1 MLADMVAT
9 AVKIQTWA
17 RAEEDGG
24 HLGHLRLAK
33 RTSLHQLFGRGG
45 RWKERGGRVGAGR
58 YRDDR
63 VPGTG
68 PARKSRVYDVWTVS
82 GGGGSMH
89 PLRYSYELVEKPYR
103 ASQEGQGRS

>member
-1 MLADMVAT
+1 MFTAIFTAT
-9 AVKIQTWA
+9 SPSFISVTNKYYTAQSDAIQEHNET
-17 RAEEDGG
+17 
-24 HLGHLRLAK
+24 RL
-33 RTSLHQLFGRGG
+33 LQLFGRGG
-45 RWKERGGRVGAGR
+45 RWKERGGRVGATR

-89 PLRYSYELVEKPYR
+89 PLRY
-103 ASQEGQGRS
+103 